1 MYPASPSDAP
11 YSVSEAKLRAAIYI
25 PPTFKY
31 GQGKPPVL
39 FLPGTA
45 ALAGQQNA
53 PNFGKLFVRNNI
65 ADPVYVNI
73 PNENL
78 GDIQVAAE
86 YTAYAINYI
95 SGISNNVNV
104 STLSWSAGS
113 LDGQWAFKYW
123 PSTRSHVS
131 DAIRISGDLH
141 GTLLARVLCPGFTTP
156 GCTPAVQQQLYNS
169 TFIKTLRNN
178 GGSDAYVPTTS
189 IYSIFDEIVE
199 PQADPNASAITTDAR
214 GVGVSNTELQSVC
227 TALLPGG
234 AINLDHE
241 GVLVSSVAY
250 ALAVDALTHDGPGE
264 LSRINATQECER
276 FAADGLSLEDIFAT
290 YALIP
295 LAAFNILAYEPK
307 VDTEPPIMPYAQK
320 DTPA

>member
-1 MYPASPSDAP
+1 M
-11 YSVSEAKLRAAIYI
+11 
-25 PPTFKY
+25 
-31 GQGKPPVL
+31 Q
-39 FLPGTA
+39 
-45 ALAGQQNA
+45 
-53 PNFGKLFVRNNI
+53 NNI
-65 ADPVYVNI
+65 ADPVYLNI
-73 PNENL
+73 PTENL
-78 GDIQVAAE
+78 ADIQIAAE

-141 GTLLARVLCPGFTTP
+141 GTTLASIICPGFIKT
-156 GCTPAVQQQLYNS
+156 CTPAIEQQFYNS

-199 PQADPNASAITTDAR
+199 PQADPNASAFTTDAR
-214 GVGVSNTELQSVC
+214 GVGVTNVEVQSVC

-234 AINLDHE
+234 LPDLDHE
-241 GVLVSSVAY
+241 GMLISSVGY

-264 LSRINATQECER
+264 LSRINTTQECER
-276 FAADGLSLEDIFAT
+276 FAPDG
-290 YALIP
+290 
-295 LAAFNILAYEPK
+295 
-307 VDTEPPIMPYAQK
+307 
-320 DTPA
+320 